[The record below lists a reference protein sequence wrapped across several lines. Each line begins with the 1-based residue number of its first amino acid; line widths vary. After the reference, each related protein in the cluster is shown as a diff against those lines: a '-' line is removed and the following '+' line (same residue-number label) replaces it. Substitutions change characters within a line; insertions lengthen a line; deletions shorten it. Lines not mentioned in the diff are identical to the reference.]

1 MEGKPKKNIFKE
13 LLPYIIIILV
23 VVLIRTFI
31 VTPVQVDGE
40 SMVPTLK
47 DREILLLKK
56 YDHSLERFDIVVFK
70 YNNDK
75 LIKRVVGLPG
85 DHIEYKNGKLKV
97 NDTYI
102 KENFKTNSKTNDFKL
117 EDIGYEKVPKGY
129 YFVMGDNRNNST
141 DSRIIGLVDAKQIQ
155 GSTTFSIF
163 PFGSIKNK

>member
-1 MEGKPKKNIFKE
+1 MEEKPKKNIFKE